1 MATKR
6 KMDTSAVR
14 LLMPKGAEVQHFGT
28 EPEWREQPTPESRPT
43 AMVTAMN
50 WYNYFY
56 DKKQARDFIVQWL
69 ERADRKRDLDAFRGV
84 PDSALNT
91 TVAWVCR
98 MNVVGLV
105 LLPEEQARIDTY
117 IKDQTAA
124 RRGVV
129 KVVEAAEK
137 EAEPAKPNI
146 QDRLR
151 EKVTACGG
159 ELEGLLD
166 DFVAAGAKMTPNFR
180 PIDVMRNMN
189 IAPQMVNDIA
199 EVWKQ
204 HLLEFETVLAGKD
217 AQLVEGYGRFNKV
230 QMKNFVKFAEQVI
243 NDCGAYVQIKK
254 VERKPRK
261 KKPVSPEKLSARFKF
276 LKQFD
281 ELKLTGETAVKLVN
295 ASEAWLY
302 NVRKRKLIH
311 IVADS
316 HAGSI
321 SVKGNSI
328 IGFSPADTVQK
339 TLRKPAEQI
348 KKLLSSGK
356 PAARKVFKE
365 IRATETKFNGRGS
378 EDTLILKA
386 W

>member
-1 MATKR
+1 
-6 KMDTSAVR
+6 
-14 LLMPKGAEVQHFGT
+14 
-28 EPEWREQPTPESRPT
+28 
-43 AMVTAMN
+43 
-50 WYNYFY
+50 
-56 DKKQARDFIVQWL
+56 
-69 ERADRKRDLDAFRGV
+69 LDAFRGV
-84 PDSALNT
+84 PDSAINT
-91 TVAWVCR
+91 TLAWVCR
-98 MNVVGLV
+98 MNTVGLV
-105 LLPEEQARIDTY
+105 LLPEEQTRIDTY
-117 IKDQTAA
+117 IKDQVAA
-124 RRGVV
+124 RKGVV
-129 KVVEAAEK
+129 KVVAEAEK
-137 EAEPAKPNI
+137 ETEPARPNI

-151 EKVTACGG
+151 EKVIACGG

-166 DFVAAGAKMTPNFR
+166 DFVAAGAKMGPNYR

-189 IAPQMVNDIA
+189 IAPQMVSDIA

-204 HLLEFETVLAGKD
+204 HLLEFEAVLAGKD

-261 KKPVSPEKLSARFKF
+261 KKPVSPEKLSSKFKF
-276 LKQFD
+276 LKAFE

-302 NVRKRKLIH
+302 NTKRRKLIH
-311 IVADS
+311 VVADS

-321 SVKGNSI
+321 SIKGNSI
-328 IGFSPADTVQK
+328 IGFSPVDTVQK

-348 KKLLSSGK
+348 KKLLGSGK

-378 EDTLILKA
+378 EDILILKA